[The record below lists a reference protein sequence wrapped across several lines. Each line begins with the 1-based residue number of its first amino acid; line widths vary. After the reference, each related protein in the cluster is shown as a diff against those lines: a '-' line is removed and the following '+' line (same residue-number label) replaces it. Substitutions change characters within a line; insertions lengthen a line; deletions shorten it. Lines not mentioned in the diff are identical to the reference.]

1 MCLAV
6 PAKIVSLDESRQGE
20 VDYLGTRV
28 KANFAFLEE
37 AKPGDW
43 VIVHAGFAIS
53 RMDEE
58 EAQETLS
65 LLRELA
71 SAQDT

>member
-6 PAKIVSLDESRQGE
+6 PAKIVSLDENREGE
-20 VDYLGTRV
+20 VDYLGTRL
-28 KANFAFLEE
+28 KANFTLLEE

-43 VIVHAGFAIS
+43 VIVHAGYAIS
-53 RMDEE
+53 SMDEK
-58 EAQETLS
+58 EARETLS

-71 SAQDT
+71 AAQDK